1 MSVAVYERMTQLVMV
16 QLEQGTVPWHQP
28 WNAPRDGAL
37 QNLFTHHQYQGINV
51 LLLAMQRLTSPYWCT
66 FLQAK
71 EHGGSVK
78 KGAHGTPIVKVG
90 RTRYSTDE
98 DDGGET
104 IHRGTFLKYYTV
116 FNLEQLDGIDAPV
129 QDVEPTPDFTP
140 IERCDKLVAA
150 IPNPPEIDAGA
161 AAYYTPALDRVTM
174 PPQT

>member
-1 MSVAVYERMTQLVMV
+1 
-16 QLEQGTVPWHQP
+16 
-28 WNAPRDGAL
+28 
-37 QNLFTHHQYQGINV
+37 
-51 LLLAMQRLTSPYWCT
+51 
-66 FLQAK
+66 
-71 EHGGSVK
+71 VK

-129 QDVEPTPDFTP
+129 QDVEPTPNFTP

-150 IPNPPEIDAGA
+150 IPNPPENHAGA

-174 PPQT
+174 PPQTWFSQPERYYSTLYHELTHSTGHPSRLHRDTLKDACRFGSTNYSKEELVAEMGAAFLCGIC